1 MLGLTSS
8 IIKPTSLA
16 KQRSVV
22 CDGVVSSALEVS
34 VVDNGLKPP
43 QTAAGTD
50 RGHTYAFWLKFI
62 NTDVDQ
68 GVFMT
73 QANNQFGL
81 NILLRSNKISVQEWH
96 SGIEILDHE
105 GDTVLTDAIKQDW
118 MLWVITHERPADNST
133 GTHKIYLNGSTSTY
147 GSETPSYSGS
157 FVMQGGTGSS
167 GMSFMGYVLYNA
179 FASWTAYYLDG
190 KVAQFGF
197 WHRALSDAEIL
208 AMYNDPKMDWRYNS
222 GNYTSTGIQRYY
234 KPFSNQLDD
243 AINFKFRDL
252 VQWDPPT
259 YPVCDDESFSSW
271 GSLSSNTKTD
281 LGGGE
286 TRFTIANSQIAS
298 FVILSGASVLNA
310 DVPTGTELT
319 FTFKAKIVTTS
330 TTTADFRLITGS
342 PTSNV
347 IPANQDYV
355 DVTLVH
361 TTNTANSDYMI
372 FLMSGIN
379 AGDQLFI
386 KDFVIRKTVNNPG
399 EFLLLQTDQ
408 ISDDAPGNNNA

>member
-16 KQRSVV
+16 KQRSIVV
-22 CDGVVSSALEVS
+22 DGVINAWSKTSA
-34 VVDNGLKPP
+34 VDAGLKPP
-43 QTAAGTD
+43 TTSAGTD
-50 RGHTYAFWLKFI
+50 RSHTYAIWVKF
-62 NTDVDQ
+62 TSTVAVQ
-68 GVFMT
+68 GVFTT
-73 QANNQFGL
+73 QANLGDSV
-81 NILLRSNKISVQEWH
+81 NIFLDGSKVKYQENFNAVQ
-96 SGIEILDHE
+96 ILSHE
-105 GDTVLTDAIKQDW
+105 GDTAITDAMKQEW
-118 MLWVITHERPADNST
+118 MLWVFTHSRPADNST
-133 GTHKIYLNGSTSTY
+133 GVHKIYVNGSTSTY
-147 GSETPSYSGS
+147 GSTKDSYNGMIVLDNGVNADSYIGGS
-157 FVMQGGTGSS
+157 VKDATGSWAFLNLN
-167 GMSFMGYVLYNA
+167 GM
-179 FASWTAYYLDG
+179 
-190 KVAQFGF
+190 VAQFGF

-271 GSLSSNTKTD
+271 LVLSNNTKTD
-281 LGGGE
+281 LGSGE
-286 TRFTIANSQIAS
+286 TRFTITDAQIAG
-298 FVILSGASVLNA
+298 FVILSGASVLDA
-310 DVPTGTELT
+310 DVPMGTELT
-319 FTFKAKIVTTS
+319 FTFKAKVVTTS
-330 TTTADFRLITGS
+330 TTTATFQLISGS
-342 PTSNV
+342 PASSV

-361 TTNTANSDYMI
+361 TTATTNADYMI

-379 AGDQLFI
+379 AGDRLFI

-399 EFLLLQTDQ
+399 EFLLFQTDQ